1 MDEFKQLDLKK
12 REIENRLNELEGVL
26 LKVINCGFETKLWLC
41 HPGFII
47 NKCYRNVLQW
57 IHLY

>member
-26 LKVINCGFETKLWLC
+26 LKVINCGFETNAMALPSW
-41 HPGFII
+41 IYI
-47 NKCYRNVLQW
+47 NKCYRNV
-57 IHLY
+57 